1 MSVTLKTQ
9 KQNEINGLNNGKKS
23 MIKVCTRKSIG
34 KYMSGQEKSNK
45 KMKKFV
51 RLVINGVCEAEKS
64 TIQDLTGYSCEQ
76 LPKPKLNNLL
86 ENICPGLCL
95 ENENWRDIKRD
106 GYIECVN
113 AYSKFSDYASISL
126 EDAKQLV
133 TDAGRYRLE
142 KSKLRDLLCNNEQF
156 RKTYNSIITRYRI
169 ALNEQLDKK
178 QMCKTSSSHRPK
190 RLHGHFARNTAEES
204 FVTSND
210 THIPLKLTLNLLPK
224 EHLPVKMTNDWPSQ
238 PIEPSRAISF
248 TLFLEKNAGQY

>member
-113 AYSKFSDYASISL
+113 AYSKFSGNGYNSVSFYL
-126 EDAKQLV
+126 TTNNSFGQ
-133 TDAGRYRLE
+133 E
-142 KSKLRDLLCNNEQF
+142 KSNKKMKKFVRLVINGVCEAEKSTIQIMHLSRW
-156 RKTYNSIITRYRI
+156 KMPNS
-169 ALNEQLDKK
+169 L
-178 QMCKTSSSHRPK
+178 
-190 RLHGHFARNTAEES
+190 
-204 FVTSND
+204 
-210 THIPLKLTLNLLPK
+210 
-224 EHLPVKMTNDWPSQ
+224 
-238 PIEPSRAISF
+238 
-248 TLFLEKNAGQY
+248 